1 MHPLSLMLIDDDPI
15 LLNAF
20 SDMLAINFPVVLVT
34 AVDSGSAALAEVK
47 KREYD
52 IVICDLM
59 MPGMDGAVTI
69 AEIRKDHPSLRIYMM
84 TGHPEPQKV
93 YKDTQATGFIK
104 KPLDREQFLDFMRR
118 TIQVVEI
125 SKRATMRA
133 REALSSSL
141 KRQQDLEARLQPSE
155 LPWTDTQGSGSSQA

>member
-1 MHPLSLMLIDDDPI
+1 
-15 LLNAF
+15 
-20 SDMLAINFPVVLVT
+20 
-34 AVDSGSAALAEVK
+34 
-47 KREYD
+47 
-52 IVICDLM
+52 
-59 MPGMDGAVTI
+59 
-69 AEIRKDHPSLRIYMM
+69 MM

-141 KRQQDLEARLQPSE
+141 KRQQDLEVRQQFLEARLQPSE
-155 LPWTDTQGSGSSQA
+155 LPLSDIQGSGSSQV